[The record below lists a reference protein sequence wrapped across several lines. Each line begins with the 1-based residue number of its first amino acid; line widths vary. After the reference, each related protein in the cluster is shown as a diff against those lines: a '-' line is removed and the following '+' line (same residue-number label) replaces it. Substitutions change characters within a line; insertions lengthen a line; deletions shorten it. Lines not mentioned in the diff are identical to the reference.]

1 MMELAIK
8 TMTAESRIGS
18 QRAARRAMRNLLEN
32 E

>member
-8 TMTAESRIGS
+8 TITAESRIGS
-18 QRAARRAMRNLLEN
+18 QRAARRTMRDLLGN